1 MEPHP
6 VDASGRLSLRP
17 IDPPQPQSY
26 ASRSSCPKLLREEL
40 LTQSP
45 PARPEAISHRGAHD
59 SLPENSI
66 PAFEEAIALGA
77 DAIELD
83 VHATSDGVVI
93 VHHDETLRGSPKRRI
108 AEITAEE
115 LKRFPL
121 AAGVEIPTLVEVFA
135 AIGQRA
141 FVYVEIKARDIEPLV
156 VRCIREAG
164 SMCAVHSFD
173 HRIVKNVKAI
183 FPAIPTGVLEVARH
197 VDPVAALVAAGARDL
212 WQEASFIDEDLVVR
226 AHAAR
231 GRVIAWTADDAEQWK
246 TLTEMGVDGICTNRI
261 GPLATQSR

>member
-6 VDASGRLSLRP
+6 VDALGRLSLRP
-17 IDPPQPQSY
+17 IDLSQPQSY

-45 PARPEAISHRGAHD
+45 RARPEAISHRGAHE

-66 PAFEEAIALGA
+66 PAFEEAIARGA

-83 VHATSDGVVI
+83 VHATRDGLVV
-93 VHHDETLRGSPKRRI
+93 VHHDETLHSARKPRI
-108 AEITAEE
+108 ADLTANE

-121 AAGVEIPTLVEVFA
+121 AEGVEVPSLAALFA
-135 AIGQRA
+135 VIGQRA
-141 FVYVEIKARDIEPLV
+141 FVYIEIKARDIEPLV
-156 VRCIREAG
+156 VRCIRDAG
-164 SMCAVHSFD
+164 AMCAVHSFD
-173 HRIVKNVKAI
+173 HRIAKNVKAL

-197 VDPVAALVAAGARDL
+197 VDPVAAVVAAGARDL
-212 WQEASFIDEDLVVR
+212 WQEASFIDQDLVVR
-226 AHAAR
+226 AHTAR
-231 GRVIAWTADDAEQWK
+231 ARVIAWTSDAPDQWK

-261 GPLATQSR
+261 GELATQRR